1 MYFRARKKTKKM
13 KKSTIV
19 LADIDWFFHSVIE
32 FENRGISFETRVE
45 FTSTGR
51 IIGIIIL
58 NEKESD

>member
-1 MYFRARKKTKKM
+1 M